1 MNHTTKGSTLVKGQD
16 AQDESQIFNKLILR
30 KLSRRE
36 NLNQQEIIEVIRNIT
51 NGKCSDIFTSAFLMG
66 LMVKGET
73 HIEFSGVIEAIR
85 SASINITPNTSL
97 PLVDNCGT
105 GGDMLNTLNI
115 STAAAIIASSCKK
128 VAVAKH
134 GNKSSSGL
142 SGSADVLEHVGYPL
156 ENMQTDRIA
165 TLIKTIGFGFLFA
178 PNYHPGLKNV
188 SRIRR
193 ELGTQTVFN
202 KVGPLCNPCR
212 NLDAQVIGVS
222 DPLLLTMIPK
232 IIPILGLKRAMIVRS
247 EEGMDELSTTGK
259 NKIIHVISEDG
270 KYKTDTEILDP
281 RSLGIPRVSI
291 RELMVRNKKDAINES
306 LRVIYGIRN
315 SSPQEDIVLLNSAAV
330 LLAGNSVESL
340 YEGLAIVHESVKEGR
355 PQKLLRKIINS
366 IGDIGKLELAEK
378 EL

>member
-1 MNHTTKGSTLVKGQD
+1 
-16 AQDESQIFNKLILR
+16 
-30 KLSRRE
+30 
-36 NLNQQEIIEVIRNIT
+36 
-51 NGKCSDIFTSAFLMG
+51 
-66 LMVKGET
+66 
-73 HIEFSGVIEAIR
+73 
-85 SASINITPNTSL
+85 
-97 PLVDNCGT
+97 
-105 GGDMLNTLNI
+105 LNTLNI
-115 STAAAIIASSCKK
+115 STAAAIIASSCNK

-134 GNKSSSGL
+134 GNRSSSGL

-178 PNYHPGLKNV
+178 PNYHPGLKHV

-247 EEGMDELSTTGK
+247 EEGMDELSNTGK

-270 KYKTDTEILDP
+270 SYKTDTEILDP

-291 RELMVRNKKDAINES
+291 RELMVKNKKDAINES

-340 YEGLAIVHESVKEGR
+340 YEGLAIVRESVKEGR